1 MVEAAHPRRPGSGRA
16 RARERGYTL
25 VAVAVIVT
33 VLSVAVAMVLP
44 AWSAQIQ
51 RDREEELV
59 FRGLQYAEAIRVFQR
74 RFGRFPNSLSE
85 LIEVKPRSIRRL
97 WTEPLTEGAAWQPI
111 LLIPP
116 EQNPG
121 GEGSADGRAD
131 ADDPDENVA
140 TGTPAG
146 PIVGVRTTNGKT
158 GFRTF
163 FGQDAYSQ
171 WRFTYDLVTPGSG
184 GGAQLEGV
192 GVPSGAGVGGIP
204 RVPRAEWIGRPLPGQ
219 SGQPPMSAEPIIP
232 GQPRPTGTTGRPPAK
247 PPVRD
252 NDDESQ

>member
-1 MVEAAHPRRPGSGRA
+1 MVNAAHPRRAGSGRT

-51 RDREEELV
+51 REREEELV

-85 LIEVKPRSIRRL
+85 LIEVKPRSIRRM
-97 WTEPLTEGAAWQPI
+97 WADPLTEGGAWQPI

-121 GEGSADGRAD
+121 GQGSADGRAE
-131 ADDPDENVA
+131 ADNPDENVA

-146 PIVGVRTTNGKT
+146 PIVGVRTTNSKT

-171 WRFTYDLVTPGSG
+171 WRFTYDLVSSG
-184 GGAQLEGV
+184 GGGGVQMGGVGPGV
-192 GVPSGAGVGGIP
+192 GVPGTP

-232 GQPRPTGTTGRPPAK
+232 GQPAPAAGQPPAK
-247 PPVRD
+247 PPVRG
-252 NDDESQ
+252 DDESQ

>member
-1 MVEAAHPRRPGSGRA
+1 MVDAANPRRAGSGRM
-16 RARERGYTL
+16 RAREGGYTL

-33 VLSVAVAMVLP
+33 VLSIAVAMVLP

-74 RFGRFPNSLSE
+74 RFGRFPNSLNE
-85 LIEVKPRSIRRL
+85 LVEVKPRSIRRL
-97 WTEPLTEGAAWQPI
+97 WTEPLTEGGVWQPI
-111 LLIPP
+111 LLIQP
-116 EQNPG
+116 EQDPG
-121 GEGSADGRAD
+121 GQANGDGRAD
-131 ADDPDENVA
+131 ADNPDADGQTV
-140 TGTPAG
+140 TPGG
-146 PIVGVRTTNGKT
+146 PIIGVRTTNGKT

-184 GGAQLEGV
+184 GRAQMEGV
-192 GVPSGAGVGGIP
+192 GVPVGAGVGGIP
-204 RVPRAEWIGRPLPGQ
+204 HVPRAEWIGRPLPGQ

-232 GQPRPTGTTGRPPAK
+232 GQPPPPGAGGRPPAK
-247 PPVRD
+247 PPGQ